1 VQFKFSKSAL
11 VITIVIFFGLLLLAT
26 AGAGLGWIRSFL
38 GDVIA
43 VIFVYF
49 AFRTVLD
56 GNRVLLALAAFF
68 VGVAVEAGQYLS
80 EIFGIEITNR
90 ALRIILGATPDWLDV
105 LAYGI
110 GGLLIIACLGAGALL
125 KRDQRM

>member
-1 VQFKFSKSAL
+1 MQFKFSKSAL

-80 EIFGIEITNR
+80 EIFGIEISNR

>member
-1 VQFKFSKSAL
+1 MQFKFSKSAL
-11 VITIVIFFGLLLLAT
+11 VITIMIFFGLLLLAT

-80 EIFGIEITNR
+80 EIFGIEISNR

-110 GGLLIIACLGAGALL
+110 GGLLIIACLGVGALL
-125 KRDQRM
+125 KRDLRT

>member
-1 VQFKFSKSAL
+1 MQFKFSKSAL
-11 VITIVIFFGLLLLAT
+11 VITIMIFFGLVLLAT

-68 VGVAVEAGQYLS
+68 VGVAVETGQYRS
-80 EIFGIEITNR
+80 KVFGIEISNR

-110 GGLLIIACLGAGALL
+110 GGLLIIACLGVGALL
-125 KRDQRM
+125 KRDQRT

>member
-1 VQFKFSKSAL
+1 MQFKFSKSAL
-11 VITIVIFFGLLLLAT
+11 VITIMIFFGLLLLAT

-80 EIFGIEITNR
+80 KVFGSEISNR

-110 GGLLIIACLGAGALL
+110 GGLLIIACLGVGALL

>member
-1 VQFKFSKSAL
+1 M
-11 VITIVIFFGLLLLAT
+11 IFFGLLLLAT

-80 EIFGIEITNR
+80 KVFGIEISNR

-110 GGLLIIACLGAGALL
+110 GGLLIIACLGVGALL
-125 KRDQRM
+125 KRDQRT

>member
-1 VQFKFSKSAL
+1 MQFKFSKSAL
-11 VITIVIFFGLLLLAT
+11 VITIMIFFGLLLLAT

-80 EIFGIEITNR
+80 EIFGIEISNR

>member
-1 VQFKFSKSAL
+1 MQFKFSKSAL
-11 VITIVIFFGLLLLAT
+11 VITIMIFFGLLLLAT

-80 EIFGIEITNR
+80 EIFGIEISNR

-110 GGLLIIACLGAGALL
+110 GGVLIMACLGAGALL

>member
-1 VQFKFSKSAL
+1 MQFKFSKSAL
-11 VITIVIFFGLLLLAT
+11 VITIMIFFGLLLLAT

-80 EIFGIEITNR
+80 EIFGIEISNR

-110 GGLLIIACLGAGALL
+110 GGLLIIACLGVGALL
-125 KRDQRM
+125 KRDQRT

>member
-1 VQFKFSKSAL
+1 MQFKFSKSAL
-11 VITIVIFFGLLLLAT
+11 VITIMIFFGLLLLAT

-49 AFRTVLD
+49 AFRTFLD

-80 EIFGIEITNR
+80 EIFGIEISNR

>member
-1 VQFKFSKSAL
+1 MQFKFSKSAL
-11 VITIVIFFGLLLLAT
+11 VITIMIFFGLVLLAT

-68 VGVAVEAGQYLS
+68 VGVAVETGQYLS
-80 EIFGIEITNR
+80 KVFGIEISNR

-110 GGLLIIACLGAGALL
+110 GGLLIIACLGVGALL
-125 KRDQRM
+125 KRDQRT

>member
-11 VITIVIFFGLLLLAT
+11 VITIMIFFGLLLLAT

-80 EIFGIEITNR
+80 KLFGIEISNR

-110 GGLLIIACLGAGALL
+110 GGVLIMACLGAGALL

>member
-80 EIFGIEITNR
+80 EIFGIEISNR

>member
-1 VQFKFSKSAL
+1 MQFKFSKSAL

-26 AGAGLGWIRSFL
+26 AGAGLSWIRSFL

-80 EIFGIEITNR
+80 EIFGIEISNR

-110 GGLLIIACLGAGALL
+110 GGLLIIACPGAGALL